1 MQLTENV
8 FLCTGAGLRLSGY
21 THTKLIVPR
30 QVTFNPQNY
39 SLFDTCDCC
48 VIALCCALSCLKRWV
63 QVRFSGPHIIGVQ
76 NLPKNS
82 MQCFI

>member
-39 SLFDTCDCC
+39 SLFDTCDCS
-48 VIALCCALSCLKRWV
+48 VLCPDLLEEV
-63 QVRFSGPHIIGVQ
+63 GPHIIGVQ

>member
-1 MQLTENV
+1 MQLTENI

-39 SLFDTCDCC
+39 SLFDTCDCS
-48 VIALCCALSCLKRWV
+48 VLCPDLLEEV
-63 QVRFSGPHIIGVQ
+63 GPGEI
-76 NLPKNS
+76 
-82 MQCFI
+82 